1 MRHQRN
7 PRHHCSPSEEEASSR
22 TRIGNA
28 FVNCGED
35 TSGVRMKRSKRA
47 SISEALCPCIGS
59 AKQMKSRANPIMRR
73 DPQKEMGNIF
83 GSRAMKRR
91 ACSRPFVAISSAPVT
106 GKWPSFVPCLAEEAK
121 IKLANFGYY
130 IANEARRADAAVSV
144 SASDQVF
151 KWPFRQLFFPPLFS
165 SFSAR

>member
-1 MRHQRN
+1 MRLRGPRRAERRGRETFEQDVAVAVKDGKRQLGGTRAELEGSAIVLALELMKMRHQRN
-7 PRHHCSPSEEEASSR
+7 PRHHRSPSEKPLVFNAKDAGSR

-28 FVNCGED
+28 FVNCGEN
-35 TSGVRMKRSKRA
+35 TRGVKMKRSKRP

-91 ACSRPFVAISSAPVT
+91 ACLRFFAGT
-106 GKWPSFVPCLAEEAK
+106 EEG
-121 IKLANFGYY
+121 N
-130 IANEARRADAAVSV
+130 
-144 SASDQVF
+144 
-151 KWPFRQLFFPPLFS
+151 
-165 SFSAR
+165 